1 MSDTSIDPEVAR
13 LQTAA
18 RWLVRLG
25 EVPEDDALVA
35 QWLEWCDAAPEN
47 LAAFEKIQ
55 KTWQLAGVAAMEA
68 PASIGRG
75 TTAMPRQRRRRR
87 RAWLAYAATIF
98 VLATGVIVALLM
110 HDRPENAE
118 VLATPVAIRA
128 SSTLPDGSRVELGA
142 RSRLSLHYSPA
153 VRRVVVES
161 GEAYFEVA
169 HNTRRPFVVEAGGLQ
184 VTAVGTAFNVH
195 RGDERVVVTVSEGR
209 VRLATE
215 DAPVSIPG
223 SGSAK
228 PGSMPLEAAAG
239 EQALFSK
246 KTERI
251 AIAHADPAIATAW
264 REGVLKFVNQ
274 PLADVVQ
281 DLNRYSERP
290 IVLAD
295 ASLGTL
301 PYTGTVFG
309 DRLDDWLHAIED
321 VFDVRVI
328 KGDSQRIV
336 IEKRKS

>member
-1 MSDTSIDPEVAR
+1 MSDTNTDPEAAR

-18 RWLVRLG
+18 QWLLRLG
-25 EVPEDDALVA
+25 ESAEDDALVA

-47 LAAFEKIQ
+47 LAAFEAIQ
-55 KTWQLAGVAAMEA
+55 NTWQLAGAAAMA
-68 PASIGRG
+68 PPVPVARG
-75 TTAMPRQRRRRR
+75 TAAPPRRRR
-87 RAWLAYAATIF
+87 RAVWLAYAATVF
-98 VLATGVIVALLM
+98 VLATGAVLALLM
-110 HDRPENAE
+110 RDRPDEAE

-142 RSRLSLHYSPA
+142 RSRLSLRYSPT
-153 VRRVVVES
+153 VRRVIVES

-169 HNTRRPFVVEAGGLQ
+169 HNTQRPFVVEAGGLQ

-195 RGDERVVVTVSEGR
+195 SGDERVIVTVSEGR

-215 DAPVSIPG
+215 NAPLPG
-223 SGSAK
+223 
-228 PGSMPLEAAAG
+228 PGNARAGAMAPSLEAAAG

-251 AIAHADPAIATAW
+251 AIAHADPAIAIAW
-264 REGVLKFVNQ
+264 RKGVLKFVNQ

-295 ASLGTL
+295 AGLGAL

-328 KGDSQRIV
+328 KEDPQRIV